1 MTRSLSMRDVVM
13 NRRATLWRRVAS
25 CLFGVVM
32 WGAGGVSHA
41 QHADTV
47 LTHGRIASLDA
58 GNTQHEALA
67 IAQGR
72 VVAIGRNEQMQAWI
86 GPQTQRVDLQGRTVI
101 PGLID
106 SHMHAI
112 RAALS
117 YATEVHWIGVNS
129 IDQAL
134 ARLKAAAAKAQP
146 GQWLIV
152 AGGWTPE
159 QFKENRKPTQAELLA
174 AAPNHP
180 VYVQWMYGWALMT
193 PAAYQVLNI
202 RTEADLP
209 GGGKFERDAAGQPT
223 GAVVGGIVPLF
234 DKLPKPTFAQKVQGT
249 RDYFSELNR
258 VGITGVMDPGGF
270 NMDPGEYAALF
281 QVWRQREL
289 SVRVNFSYF
298 SQKKGKEFA
307 EFKELTQLLP
317 MGMGDDML
325 RFNGIGERV
334 TFGMYNNKA
343 PKPQDLE
350 EFYQIARWAAQN
362 GMTLTQH
369 WHEDETVDHLL
380 DVFARVNRETPIAP
394 LRWSIAHLNNATE
407 AHLQRMKDL
416 GVGWA
421 MQDAMYLD
429 GDRAVQEHGEKA
441 LERMP
446 PLRTALRVGVKVGAG
461 TDAHRVAD
469 YNPFIALRWMLD
481 GKSAS
486 GRKLRGQDETPTRLE
501 ALRMYTQGSA
511 WLAHDDHRR
520 GTLEVGKWA
529 DLAVL
534 SQDYFTVPLE
544 QMARTESVL
553 TMVGGRVVYRQ
564 AP

>member
-1 MTRSLSMRDVVM
+1 MSHHLNPLVVSMP
-13 NRRATLWRRVAS
+13 RV
-25 CLFGVVM
+25 
-32 WGAGGVSHA
+32 GVSWLLGAVLWLGAAVNAHA
-41 QHADTV
+41 QPADLV
-47 LTHGRIASLDA
+47 LTNGRIATLDA
-58 GNTQHEALA
+58 TNTVHEALA
-67 IAQGR
+67 VADGRIVAVGRQDQIAS
-72 VVAIGRNEQMQAWI
+72 WI
-86 GPQTQRVDLQGRTVI
+86 GPRTQRVDLQGRTVI

-129 IDQAL
+129 LEQAL
-134 ARLKAAAAKAQP
+134 ARLKTAADKAAP

-159 QFKENRKPTQAELLA
+159 QFKEKRRPTQAELLA
-174 AAPNHP
+174 VAPHHP
-180 VYVQWMYGWALMT
+180 VYVQWMYGWALLT
-193 PAAYQVLNI
+193 PAAYQALNL
-202 RTEADLP
+202 RTEQDLP
-209 GGGKFERDAAGQPT
+209 GGGKFERDAAGQAT

-234 DKLPKPTFAQKVQGT
+234 DKLPKPNHDQKVKGT
-249 RDYFSELNR
+249 RDYFAELNR

-298 SQKKGKEFA
+298 SQKKGQEFA

-350 EFYQIARWAAQN
+350 EFYQVARWAAQQ

-380 DVFARVNRETPIAP
+380 DVFARVNREFAIAP

-407 AHLQRMKDL
+407 ANLKRMKEL

-421 MQDAMYLD
+421 MQDAMYLE
-429 GDRAVQEHGEKA
+429 GDRAVVEHGEKA

-446 PLRTALRVGVKVGAG
+446 PLRTALRVGVNIGAG

-486 GRKLRGQDETPTRLE
+486 GRPLRGTDETPSRLE
-501 ALRMYTQGSA
+501 ALRLYTQGSA

-529 DLAVL
+529 DLVVL
-534 SQDYFTVPLE
+534 SHDYFSVPLE
-544 QMARTESVL
+544 QMAQTESVL
-553 TMVGGRVVYRQ
+553 TLVGGRVVYRKL
-564 AP
+564 P